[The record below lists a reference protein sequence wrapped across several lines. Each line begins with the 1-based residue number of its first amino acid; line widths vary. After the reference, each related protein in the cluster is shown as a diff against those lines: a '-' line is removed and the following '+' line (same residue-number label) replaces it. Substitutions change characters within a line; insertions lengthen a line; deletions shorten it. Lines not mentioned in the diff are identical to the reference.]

1 MFLNGTVEDKRF
13 ILQTVISNSSYY
25 DGKLDVELYPVFDTL
40 FRLSRI
46 HEQNKLT
53 IEPPKTQ
60 SKCTKKA
67 PEGANFKNGG
77 VEDARFELFKKYC
90 EHLNYT
96 PVALKICRLIS
107 SLDMV
112 AQI

>member
-13 ILQTVISNSSYY
+13 ISQTVISNSSYY
-25 DGKLDVELYPVFDTL
+25 DGKLDVELPPVFDTL

-77 VEDARFELFKKYC
+77 VDVARFELFKKFY
-90 EHLNYT
+90 EHLNDT
-96 PVALKICRLIS
+96 PTARKICYLIS
-107 SLDMV
+107 SLRMV
-112 AQI
+112 A

>member
-13 ILQTVISNSSYY
+13 ISQTVISNSSYY
-25 DGKLDVELYPVFDTL
+25 DGKLDVELHPVFDTL

-67 PEGANFKNGG
+67 PEGANFKMAGTT
-77 VEDARFELFKKYC
+77 RLELATSC
-90 EHLNYT
+90 VTGMRSNQTELRSHIILSSPST
-96 PVALKICRLIS
+96 SLIIIC
-107 SLDMV
+107 
-112 AQI
+112 

>member
-1 MFLNGTVEDKRF
+1 MNK
-13 ILQTVISNSSYY
+13 
-25 DGKLDVELYPVFDTL
+25 
-40 FRLSRI
+40 
-46 HEQNKLT
+46 NKLT

-96 PVALKICRLIS
+96 PVALNFQPCHQVCLMFQN
-107 SLDMV
+107 LAEPEV
-112 AQI
+112 Y

>member
-25 DGKLDVELYPVFDTL
+25 DGKLDVELHPVFDTL

-53 IEPPKTQ
+53 IEP
-60 SKCTKKA
+60 
-67 PEGANFKNGG
+67 
-77 VEDARFELFKKYC
+77 L
-90 EHLNYT
+90 
-96 PVALKICRLIS
+96 
-107 SLDMV
+107 
-112 AQI
+112 